1 MAVAITG
8 RRAAQA
14 NDSKKT
20 SFRKGQI
27 WMSLRLC
34 KNEQAEKK
42 RKHLVNY
49 A

>member
-14 NDSKKT
+14 NESKKT

-27 WMSLRLC
+27 WMSLHLC
-34 KNEQAEKK
+34 KNEQAGKK
-42 RKHLVNY
+42 RKHLVDY

>member
-14 NDSKKT
+14 NESKKT

-27 WMSLRLC
+27 WTSLHLC

-42 RKHLVNY
+42 RKRLVDY